1 MARYRADDTSER
13 RTEKLTVQLAPG
25 ERAALESAAAGVPLS
40 TYARAML
47 FSRSADAVANR
58 RNPEAAGLM
67 RELNAIGNNLN
78 QIARHLHMTGGS
90 PDDQDELQQALE
102 WLKPAISKVI
112 DL

>member
-1 MARYRADDTSER
+1 MARYRAADTSER
-13 RTEKLTVQLAPG
+13 RTEFIGIQLTPG
-25 ERAALESAAAGVPLS
+25 ERTALESASAGVPLS

-47 FSRSADAVANR
+47 FTRSADAVASR

-78 QIARHLHMTGGS
+78 QIARHLHTTGGG
-90 PDDQDELQQALE
+90 PDDWDELRQALE
-102 WLKPAISKVI
+102 WLKPAISKVL